1 MNAPILVCPSFF
13 GSRSDGITR
22 ACVLLHD
29 ALSDLGLGN
38 PWVLAAN
45 DPPDSAPTGM
55 GRAFGGNSV
64 SMCRYAR
71 FSGVVS
77 AAARGRSTDMSRS
90 LIVCAHIGLSPIAR
104 LLSDRLGFPYAVVL
118 HGVEAWRKL
127 RLRDRWG
134 LRRASGFLSCS
145 QHTHRQFIRYNP
157 DFACVP
163 VHTTAWGTGEIKPM
177 ERMGKPL
184 PGEPC
189 RFLCVSR
196 MSTGD
201 RFSGS
206 RGVGGLYKGF
216 RVLLDAMREVS
227 RRMPGTTLDF
237 VGTGD
242 ARAGIER
249 HASAA
254 GVAGVVRF
262 LGELSD
268 EDLAQKYREGDVFV
282 LPSER
287 EGFGIVF
294 VEAMAQGLPCV
305 GASAGAIQEIIENG
319 AGGLLV
325 PPGDE
330 AALADAL
337 CTLAG
342 NPSFRER
349 LGREGRRR
357 WKNEFTRAACV
368 KRLKSALSAIAR
380 QRETEAGANAM
391 RLE

>member
-1 MNAPILVCPSFF
+1 MKFPILVCPSFF

-22 ACVLLHD
+22 ACMLLHD
-29 ALSDLGLGN
+29 GLADLGFGN

-45 DPPDSAPTGM
+45 DPPDSAPPGV

-64 SMCRYAR
+64 SMCGHAR
-71 FSGVVS
+71 FSGDVS
-77 AAARGRSTDMSRS
+77 AAARGQSVDALRS
-90 LIVCAHIGLSPIAR
+90 LIVCAHIGLSPVAR
-104 LLSDRLGFPYAVVL
+104 LISERVGFPYAVVL

-145 QHTHRQFIRYNP
+145 QHTRRQFIRYNP
-157 DFACVP
+157 DFASVP
-163 VHTTAWGTGEIKPM
+163 VHVTGWGTGASEPM
-177 ERMGKPL
+177 ERIAVAS
-184 PGEPC
+184 PGGAC

-196 MSTGD
+196 MSAGD
-201 RFSGS
+201 RFGRS

-227 RRMPGTTLDF
+227 RRIPGTTLDL
-237 VGTGD
+237 VGAGD
-242 ARAGIER
+242 AQTEIER
-249 HASAA
+249 HASASR
-254 GVAGVVRF
+254 VAGVVRF
-262 LGELSD
+262 WGKLSD
-268 EDLAQKYREGDVFV
+268 EELARRYREADVFV

-294 VEAMAQGLPCV
+294 VEAMARGLPCV
-305 GASAGAIQEIIENG
+305 GVSSGASSEVIENG
-319 AGGLLV
+319 VSGLLV

-342 NPSFRER
+342 NPTFRER
-349 LGREGRRR
+349 LGRESRRR
-357 WKNEFTRAACV
+357 WENEFTRAACV
-368 KRLKSALSAIAR
+368 QRLKAALSTIAR
-380 QRETEAGANAM
+380 RRETEAGATAM